1 MTKLLLAAILSLT
14 WTGVALAEDSV
25 LRLPTT
31 ETRMARPLT
40 DDALLPRRGCGPQ
53 ADGERPTADGNAHG
67 DVMVGVGTNGYRDVG
82 ARLCAPGPR
91 RRSAGHDPP
100 HRRGRLARIPER
112 RRPAG
117 EPPRLACDIP
127 ATLFALGANRG
138 L

>member
-67 DVMVGVGTNGYRDVG
+67 DVVVGVGTNGYRDVG
-82 ARLCAPGPR
+82 ARLCAPLGPDGEVQVMIR
-91 RRSAGHDPP
+91 RTEGDAWRGYRSGEGRPGSRHD
-100 HRRGRLARIPER
+100 
-112 RRPAG
+112 
-117 EPPRLACDIP
+117 
-127 ATLFALGANRG
+127 
-138 L
+138 